1 MDAGHR
7 VAATLL
13 EHLGSARLRVAPGL
27 RLGLGLGLGLGLVSG
42 PGLGLG
48 VGSGHLGDQRRLHI
62 GEGLVQRSHRLLGR
76 RDGARLVGPG
86 LRLGLGLG
94 LGLGLELGLGLG

>member
-27 RLGLGLGLGLGLVSG
+27 GSGL
-42 PGLGLG
+42 GLGLG
-48 VGSGHLGDQRRLHI
+48 VGSEHLGDQRRLHI
-62 GEGLVQRSHRLLGR
+62 GEGLVQRSHRLFGR
-76 RDGARLVGPG
+76 RDGARLVRAGVTVRGTVG
-86 LRLGLGLG
+86 LALGLG
-94 LGLGLELGLGLG
+94 

>member
-27 RLGLGLGLGLGLVSG
+27 RLGLGLGLRLGLVSG

-76 RDGARLVGPG
+76 RDGARLV
-86 LRLGLGLG
+86 RARVTVRARVDVRVRVGLGLG
-94 LGLGLELGLGLG
+94 LG

>member
-27 RLGLGLGLGLGLVSG
+27 RLGLGLGLRLGLVSG

-62 GEGLVQRSHRLLGR
+62 GEGLVQRSHRLFGR
-76 RDGARLVGPG
+76 RDGARLVRAGVTVRGTVG
-86 LRLGLGLG
+86 LALGLG
-94 LGLGLELGLGLG
+94 